1 VQRDSITGVVSE
13 LSLSP
18 DDIIIVS
25 DVDEIPRASRLDR
38 LDNLLA
44 AREYVIFVQA
54 NFRGYINN
62 TSDLALNGASW
73 AGSVACRAS
82 TLLSE
87 GAHQIR
93 RGRNKS
99 GHVLMDRS
107 KEFIYLDDGGWHFSS
122 FGSPEAFWL
131 KAANFSHIDDPYRVI
146 RLGETVPK
154 QQVFNTALNREQ
166 CRALQQQYLAH
177 CVAPSF
183 SPLEF
188 DGVHILMLQHV

>member
-1 VQRDSITGVVSE
+1 
-13 LSLSP
+13 
-18 DDIIIVS
+18 
-25 DVDEIPRASRLDR
+25 
-38 LDNLLA
+38 LA
-44 AREYVIFVQA
+44 ARQYVIFVQA

-82 TLLSE
+82 TLLRE
-87 GAHQIR
+87 GAHEIR

-99 GHVLMDRS
+99 GHVLVDRS

-122 FGSPEAFWL
+122 FGGPEAFWL
-131 KAANFSHIDDPYRVI
+131 KAANFTHIDDPYRVI

-188 DGVHILMLQHV
+188 DAFRINQDVPAFLLREKERFRSYFFFTDLN